1 VNEVYAEDLT
11 ELWHDVTRWH
21 LEQDRV
27 DLYLSIGTNLNN
39 VFLQAEGADFDF
51 NFREVWLNSQRWT
64 RLVREYI
71 DPLDLTRFVQN
82 ARTIFAG
89 KGKNGV
95 ITQMPFR
102 PVSRSDRKHKWGN
115 CLLAATFRGTP
126 GTAVIPTLTLHS
138 RVSYN
143 AYMLALDIGIAHCLA
158 REIAGVDDTY
168 LVRVQW
174 HIDVLQLHSF
184 KCLPYLYTQPD
195 LMRTLEDQ
203 DELQLYAMKYP
214 TWKSIER
221 WWRTVQRYERE
232 GKTLDQELYGPF
244 RRIRRRYEEYKQ
256 GIQVPDLHISDL
268 DFVKLGEAYNP

>member
-1 VNEVYAEDLT
+1 MNEVYASDLT
-11 ELWHDVTRWH
+11 ELWHDVVRWH

-27 DLYLSIGTNLNN
+27 DLYLSIGTNMNN
-39 VFLQAEGADFDF
+39 VSLQAESAEFDF

-71 DPLDLTRFVQN
+71 DPYDLTRFVQN
-82 ARTIFAG
+82 ARIIFNG

-102 PVSRSDRKHKWGN
+102 PVARSDRKHKWGN

-126 GTAVIPTLTLHS
+126 GSKVIPTLTLHS

-143 AYMLALDIGIAHCLA
+143 AYMLALDIGIAHCLV
-158 REIAGVDDTY
+158 REIAGEDY
-168 LVRVQW
+168 LDQVRVQW

-195 LMRTLEDQ
+195 LMYTLEDP
-203 DELQLYAMKYP
+203 DQLEIYALKYP
-214 TWKSIER
+214 TWKSIHR
-221 WWRTVQRYERE
+221 WWQTVLRYERE
-232 GKTLDQELYGPF
+232 GKTLGEELYGPF
-244 RRIRRRYEEYKQ
+244 RRIRRRYHEYKE
-256 GIQVPDLHISDL
+256 GIQVPSLHIEDL
-268 DFVKLGEAYNP
+268 DFAKLGESYNP